1 PTRIV
6 FGRMNLLGK
15 IEQKLII
22 DLPGEAESEELNRI
36 LIENMERLEEM
47 AKTKSPLVGIGIAVS
62 GLVDQA
68 NSKVLYSPIL
78 AWDEFDFGPVGRH
91 FNVPIVVENDANTF
105 ALAQVWTGMVPHHSS
120 FLGVTVGV

>member
-1 PTRIV
+1 RADLARHTELGLSTITYIIDELISVGLVIESGSGESSGGRKPAMVEFNGSVAAAIGIKIEPTRIV

-62 GLVDQA
+62 GLV
-68 NSKVLYSPIL
+68 
-78 AWDEFDFGPVGRH
+78 
-91 FNVPIVVENDANTF
+91 
-105 ALAQVWTGMVPHHSS
+105 
-120 FLGVTVGV
+120 